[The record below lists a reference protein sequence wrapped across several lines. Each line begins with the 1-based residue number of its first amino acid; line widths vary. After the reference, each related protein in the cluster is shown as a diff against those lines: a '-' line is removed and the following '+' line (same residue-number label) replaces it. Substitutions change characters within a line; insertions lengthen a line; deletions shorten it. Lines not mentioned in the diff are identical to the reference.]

1 METQKSERYRKVIS
15 LLDDAIKIADPGQ
28 RDQDD
33 ELIAFM
39 IETARDEAAASLKR
53 AIMAD
58 RERRNLP
65 PPAND

>member
-1 METQKSERYRKVIS
+1 METKRTERYRKVIS
-15 LLDDAIKIADPGQ
+15 LLEDAIKIADPGE

-39 IETARDEAAASLKR
+39 IETAREEAAASLKR
-53 AIMAD
+53 EVMAD